1 MATEHYFI
9 VVHTTDNQ
17 GNRKWRLD
25 HTTVPPKGKFVY
37 DDERGWFSP
46 LSSDPD
52 TTDADA
58 VLYGELADAIDNINN
73 NLF

>member
-52 TTDADA
+52 TA
-58 VLYGELADAIDNINN
+58 
-73 NLF
+73 